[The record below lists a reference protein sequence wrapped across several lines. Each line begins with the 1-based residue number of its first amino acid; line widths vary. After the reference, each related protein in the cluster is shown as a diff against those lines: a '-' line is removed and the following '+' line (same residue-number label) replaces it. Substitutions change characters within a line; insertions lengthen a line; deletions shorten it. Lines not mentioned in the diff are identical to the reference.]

1 MTPPVPEPRD
11 TLEGAL
17 ARAAQAEAMY
27 EALVLQVPGITYA
40 ESLDDGRTISISPQV
55 ESLLGYSQ
63 EEWMNNPLLWVELI
77 HPDDLKR
84 VVDDCHAANEARRT
98 FRAEYRMITRD
109 GRVVWID
116 DVATL
121 VEDSRGRPLCWQGVM
136 LDVTDR
142 KEAADS

>member
-1 MTPPVPEPRD
+1 
-11 TLEGAL
+11 
-17 ARAAQAEAMY
+17 MY

-40 ESLDDGRTISISPQV
+40 ESLDDGRTMSISPQV
-55 ESLLGYSQ
+55 ETLLGYSQ

-77 HPDDLKR
+77 HPDDRKR
-84 VVDDCHAANEARRT
+84 VVDCCDEANRTRQT

-109 GRVVWID
+109 RRVVWIE

-136 LDVTDR
+136 LDVTRR
-142 KEAADS
+142 KLDA

>member
-1 MTPPVPEPRD
+1 
-11 TLEGAL
+11 
-17 ARAAQAEAMY
+17 MY

-40 ESLDDGRTISISPQV
+40 ESLDDGRTMSISPQV
-55 ESLLGYSQ
+55 ETLLGYSQ

-77 HPDDLKR
+77 HPDDRKR
-84 VVDDCHAANEARRT
+84 VVDCCDEANRTRQT

-142 KEAADS
+142 KEAAGS

>member
-1 MTPPVPEPRD
+1 VTPPSPGPRD

-17 ARAAQAEAMY
+17 ARAAEAEAMY

-40 ESLDDGRTISISPQV
+40 ESLDDGRTMSISPQV
-55 ESLLGYSQ
+55 ETLLGYSQ

-77 HPDDLKR
+77 HPDDRKR
-84 VVDDCHAANEARRT
+84 VVDCCDDAYRTRQT

-109 GRVVWID
+109 GRVVWIE

-136 LDVTDR
+136 LDVTRR
-142 KEAADS
+142 KLDA